1 MSTSGLKE
9 VGYGD
14 LKGNAYNDTNLKQ
27 PSSFL
32 QLMLFILN
40 QTSVRSRDREIAP
53 SKAAIFIC
61 SKFL

>member
-1 MSTSGLKE
+1 